1 VASGLIASLAHPG
14 ANITGFFFGFP
25 EFRMKWV
32 ELLKET
38 IPNLTRVA
46 VLLDSATGLSQVKAV
61 EEAAGVLG
69 LKLEILETRRR
80 HDIANAF
87 VTATRPSV
95 GAVLVLSS
103 PVLLADLK
111 MVADLALKHKLPTVT
126 FFGEFARAGGLMA
139 YGPNLLD
146 TYRQVGGMVGKVLHG
161 ARPADLPA
169 ELPTKFELVVNR
181 GTAKP
186 SGLVIPQSVLLRAD
200 EVIE

>member
-1 VASGLIASLAHPG
+1 
-14 ANITGFFFGFP
+14 
-25 EFRMKWV
+25 
-32 ELLKET
+32 
-38 IPNLTRVA
+38 
-46 VLLDSATGLSQVKAV
+46 
-61 EEAAGVLG
+61 
-69 LKLEILETRRR
+69 
-80 HDIANAF
+80 
-87 VTATRPSV
+87 
-95 GAVLVLSS
+95 
-103 PVLLADLK
+103 